1 MNRRMAPSVFL
12 TICLALVVCVGVS
25 PLEAEAAHCS
35 TAAAAGRWAYTY
47 TGTIFTPSGPLPAAS
62 VGHFSQDAA
71 GNLTGSQAR
80 SVAGN
85 SGLEDISGTA
95 SVEKDCTGTAT
106 IGVFV
111 NGVLQRTAV
120 LVLALDS
127 NMNHARAIFQSVT
140 LPDGTNLP
148 VVITIDY
155 TKVFS
160 KDR

>member
-1 MNRRMAPSVFL
+1 MAPSVFL

-35 TAAAAGRWAYTY
+35 TAAAAGNWAYTY
-47 TGTIFTPSGPLPAAS
+47 TGTIVTPSGPLPVAA
-62 VGHFSQDAA
+62 VGHFREDTA

-80 SVAGN
+80 SVAGI
-85 SGLEDISGTA
+85 SGVADISGTA
-95 SVEKDCTGTAT
+95 SVNKDCTGSAT

-120 LVLALDS
+120 LALALDS

-140 LPDGTNLP
+140 LPDGTSLP

-155 TKVFS
+155 TRVVS
-160 KDR
+160 RDRE